1 MTASIERTKRKIR
14 KLVIFLFK
22 YNQPK
27 TKIPTSISQ
36 MGGPIVD
43 LSLISCLFIMPFDF
57 GYVDIFNSGLNKCI
71 YQKQF

>member
-22 YNQPK
+22 YNQSK

-36 MGGPIVD
+36 IGGPSVD
-43 LSLISCLFIMPFDF
+43 LSLISCLFIMPFDI
-57 GYVDIFNSGLNKCI
+57 GCVDIINSGLNKFI
-71 YQKQF
+71 YQK